1 MCPVGSSQEGW
12 EAPMATRRRCRGA
25 PVRMRPLL
33 LPLSSAMCSLLG
45 FWRCSR
51 QGGCW
56 HLHRRGLPVR
66 PKPRPLG
73 VHGVAWMLGGGPGG
87 GRRGVRGRSARL
99 GCGRAAMATW
109 VAWLV
114 MFGEAWWFGRGLTPE
129 YITCPVFSGRRWR
142 RRGRRFLHEGSVV
155 VFSSLHV
162 APGENLISE
171 IGRWRLSVSCPS

>member
-1 MCPVGSSQEGW
+1 MLFRSRASCRWLGGLPLVASRRAAVGAMVRRHGGVSGGEFSGGMGGPDGHPSPVQGCTDPDAS
-12 EAPMATRRRCRGA
+12 AP
-25 PVRMRPLL
+25 P
-33 LPLSSAMCSLLG
+33 PLSSAVCSLLG

-87 GRRGVRGRSARL
+87 GRRGVRGQSARL

-114 MFGEAWWFGRGLTPE
+114 MFGEAWWFGRGLTSE
-129 YITCPVFSGRRWR
+129 RITCPVFSGRRWR
-142 RRGRRFLHEGSVV
+142 RPRASF
-155 VFSSLHV
+155 
-162 APGENLISE
+162 
-171 IGRWRLSVSCPS
+171 PS

>member
-1 MCPVGSSQEGW
+1 MAGQAVVGGLASSCGGRHG
-12 EAPMATRRRCRGA
+12 EATRGCVRWGVLRRDGRPRCRATRRRCWGA
-25 PVRMRPLL
+25 PVRTRPLL
-33 LPLSSAMCSLLG
+33 LPLSSAVCSLLG

-73 VHGVAWMLGGGPGG
+73 VHGAAWMLGGGPGG

-142 RRGRRFLHEGSVV
+142 QPRALF
-155 VFSSLHV
+155 
-162 APGENLISE
+162 
-171 IGRWRLSVSCPS
+171 PS

>member
-1 MCPVGSSQEGW
+1 MGSSQEGW

-33 LPLSSAMCSLLG
+33 LPLSSAVCSLLG
-45 FWRCSR
+45 LWRCSR

-56 HLHRRGLPVR
+56 HLHRSGLPVR

-73 VHGVAWMLGGGPGG
+73 VPGVARMLGGGPGG
-87 GRRGVRGRSARL
+87 GRRDVHGRSARL
-99 GCGRAAMATW
+99 GCGRAVMATW

-114 MFGEAWWFGRGLTPE
+114 MFGEAWCFGRGLTPE
-129 YITCPVFSGRRWR
+129 YITYPVFSGRRWR
-142 RRGRRFLHEGSVV
+142 RRGHRFLHEGSVV

-162 APGENLISE
+162 APGENLISV
-171 IGRWRLSVSCPS
+171 IGWWRLSVSCPS